1 MFSVVSRYVKSS
13 LTVVVSWSYSRRACL
28 QLSCCCFWTI
38 VIAVTEFVAVLR
50 GCIRVETF
58 IVTKKPVYLCC
69 VILYFV
75 PCKIVL
81 FYIGAPTRDELMP
94 SRGNMV
100 SVSDFK
106 ELLIDIVSSV
116 ISTMRE

>member
-1 MFSVVSRYVKSS
+1 MFCVVSRYVKSS
-13 LTVVVSWSYSRRACL
+13 LTVVVELEL
-28 QLSCCCFWTI
+28 QSSFMFRVVALLFWNI

-58 IVTKKPVYLCC
+58 IVTKKSVYLCC

-81 FYIGAPTRDELMP
+81 FYNRL
-94 SRGNMV
+94 
-100 SVSDFK
+100 F
-106 ELLIDIVSSV
+106 L
-116 ISTMRE
+116 

>member
-1 MFSVVSRYVKSS
+1 MFRVVA
-13 LTVVVSWSYSRRACL
+13 LL
-28 QLSCCCFWTI
+28 FWNI

-81 FYIGAPTRDELMP
+81 FY
-94 SRGNMV
+94 S
-100 SVSDFK
+100 K
-106 ELLIDIVSSV
+106 LLAVNVLEILSFL
-116 ISTMRE
+116 

>member
-1 MFSVVSRYVKSS
+1 MFRVVA
-13 LTVVVSWSYSRRACL
+13 LL
-28 QLSCCCFWTI
+28 FWNI

-81 FYIGAPTRDELMP
+81 FY
-94 SRGNMV
+94 RGVGRHFIALSVVHWLV
-100 SVSDFK
+100 STNCYDVRC
-106 ELLIDIVSSV
+106 LSV
-116 ISTMRE
+116 I

>member
-1 MFSVVSRYVKSS
+1 MFRVVA
-13 LTVVVSWSYSRRACL
+13 LL
-28 QLSCCCFWTI
+28 FWNI

-69 VILYFV
+69 VILYSV

-81 FYIGAPTRDELMP
+81 FYKCYSLTFWPKVPQFHHFSICNQNQSISNL
-94 SRGNMV
+94 
-100 SVSDFK
+100 
-106 ELLIDIVSSV
+106 V
-116 ISTMRE
+116 IFGSFLSKIPRL